1 MFNKTHKAFSYMSNE
16 LNNTIKTLKQGGI
29 ILYPTDT
36 VWGLG
41 CDATNFAAVEK
52 LFKFKNREDQ
62 KTMIC
67 LVSDFK
73 MLNYHVEEIPEA
85 AYSILE
91 HAADPTTIVYDKPL
105 RVTENLIAAD
115 NTLAIRMV
123 KVGFCAD
130 LLKRFKKPIVSTSAN
145 ISGKPTP
152 KTFQEIDEYILKGVD
167 YVVNLERTKKACK
180 PSSIIKLSNN
190 GEVKVI
196 RK

>member
-1 MFNKTHKAFSYMSNE
+1 METLE

-73 MLNYHVEEIPEA
+73 MLN
-85 AYSILE
+85 
-91 HAADPTTIVYDKPL
+91 
-105 RVTENLIAAD
+105 
-115 NTLAIRMV
+115 
-123 KVGFCAD
+123 
-130 LLKRFKKPIVSTSAN
+130 
-145 ISGKPTP
+145 
-152 KTFQEIDEYILKGVD
+152 
-167 YVVNLERTKKACK
+167 
-180 PSSIIKLSNN
+180 
-190 GEVKVI
+190 
-196 RK
+196 

>member
-1 MFNKTHKAFSYMSNE
+1 MLNE
-16 LNNTIKTLKQGGI
+16 LNNTIKTLKQGGL

-41 CDATNFAAVEK
+41 CDATNFLAVEK
-52 LFKFKNREDQ
+52 LFKLKNREDQ

-67 LVSDFK
+67 LVSDFN
-73 MLNYHVEEIPEA
+73 MLNYYVEEIPGA

-91 HAADPTTIVYDKPL
+91 YASDPTTIIYDKPL
-105 RVTENLIAAD
+105 RVTENLIAPD
-115 NTLAIRMV
+115 DTLAIRMV
-123 KVGFCAD
+123 KEGFCGD

-152 KTFQEIDEYILKGVD
+152 KSFQEIEDYILKGVD
-167 YVVNLERTKKACK
+167 YVVNLERRNKSSK